1 MYVYGCEYIYIY
13 TYSVFIYIGM
23 AGSGP
28 RHSLDDYSD
37 TSLKGWLIYDMFV
50 YIYIYIFSIWI

>member
-1 MYVYGCEYIYIY
+1 MYTDVNIYIY
-13 TYSVFIYIGM
+13 MYTYPVFIYIGM

-50 YIYIYIFSIWI
+50 